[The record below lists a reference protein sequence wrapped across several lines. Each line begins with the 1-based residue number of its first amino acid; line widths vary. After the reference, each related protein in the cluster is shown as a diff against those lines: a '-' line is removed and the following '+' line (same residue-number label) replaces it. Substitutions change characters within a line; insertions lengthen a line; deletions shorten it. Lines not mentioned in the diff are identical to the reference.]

1 MDTSN
6 RLARVTQAIF
16 VAQRERALSSVDAVL
31 ETYRSR
37 RFLVSFPSA
46 WIIALGQGHLAE
58 CHQRVG
64 EAPPITQLPKDL
76 QTLVA
81 IRPGRWIVLEGSP
94 SRNRPRHWKAILDR
108 RAPPS

>member
-46 WIIALGQGHLAE
+46 RIIALGQGHLAE

-64 EAPPITQLPKDL
+64 EAPTITQLPKDL
-76 QTLVA
+76 QTLVV
-81 IRPGRWIVLEGSP
+81 IRPGRWIELEGSP
-94 SRNRPRHWKAILDR
+94 SRNRPRNWKAILDR

>member
-31 ETYRSR
+31 EPYRSR

-58 CHQRVG
+58 CHPRVG
-64 EAPPITQLPKDL
+64 EPHP
-76 QTLVA
+76 
-81 IRPGRWIVLEGSP
+81 SP
-94 SRNRPRHWKAILDR
+94 SSR
-108 RAPPS
+108 RIFRLSSQYARAAG